1 MLTVVGLGNPG
12 ASYAK
17 TRHNVGFM
25 LLDGLLDGTI
35 PGSFHFP
42 LGKLSFTRRFFGA
55 RASFKKTRGPFVSIE
70 AELDGVG
77 CRFIKPT
84 TFMNESGKALTS
96 LRPRG
101 MVENNSEL
109 LVVLDDIDLAVGRIR
124 FRSKG
129 SAGGHNGLKSIIQ
142 HLGSDEFARIRIG
155 IGPKPDS
162 GETSPCPL
170 RKQRGKIDFV
180 LGAFTADELTILHTS
195 LGKAA
200 QIVEAWIKGG
210 LPTAQNV
217 FSRL

>member
-55 RASFKKTRGPFVSIE
+55 RASFKKNRGPFISIE
-70 AELDGVG
+70 AELGG
-77 CRFIKPT
+77 ANCRFIKPS

-96 LRPRG
+96 LRTRG
-101 MVENNSEL
+101 MVKDNSEL
-109 LVVLDDIDLAVGRIR
+109 LVVLDDIDLDVGRIR

-162 GETSPCPL
+162 GETV
-170 RKQRGKIDFV
+170 DHV
-180 LGAFTADELTILHTS
+180 LGVFTKDELSILHIS
-195 LGKAA
+195 LGKAV
-200 QIVEAWIKGG
+200 QIVEAWIQGG
-210 LPTAQNV
+210 VPTAQNV

>member
-17 TRHNVGFM
+17 TRHNVGYM

-77 CRFIKPT
+77 CRFIKPS

-96 LRPRG
+96 LRTRG
-101 MVENNSEL
+101 MVKDNSEL
-109 LVVLDDIDLAVGRIR
+109 LVVLDDIDLDVGRIR

-162 GETSPCPL
+162 GET
-170 RKQRGKIDFV
+170 IDHV
-180 LGAFTADELTILHTS
+180 LGVFTKDELSILHIS

-200 QIVEAWIKGG
+200 QIVEAWIQGG
-210 LPTAQNV
+210 VPTAQNV